1 MLNFTE
7 FLSEAN
13 RLKIMSDVDGV
24 ILDFGGGMKNWIQA
38 NHPERV
44 LDFTSWDFGL
54 GKDAWTYVM
63 LFWASGALERL
74 KQYPGAKAGF
84 NKLAK
89 KFDIHIVTA
98 LDPKYTAQ
106 RKKNLSGFN
115 YKSIT
120 VKGLGKLEHI
130 LNVTKP
136 DIAFEDKPEY
146 IRKMVAAG
154 IDVYYPDLPLT
165 KGVNVGTRYKS
176 WSELVKLVTRKYNV

>member
-1 MLNFTE
+1 MKNFSTFLN
-7 FLSEAN
+7 EAN

-24 ILDFGGGMKNWIQA
+24 ILDFTGGFKNWMA
-38 NHPERV
+38 NEHQLAIDVTR
-44 LDFTSWDFGL
+44 WDFGMNNVWDYI
-54 GKDAWTYVM
+54 KIY
-63 LFWASGALERL
+63 WASGAMENL
-74 KQYPGAKAGF
+74 KQYPGAKTAF

-98 LDPKYTAQ
+98 LDAKYKAD
-106 RKKNLSGFN
+106 RIKNLLGFD

-120 VKGLGKLEHI
+120 IKGQGKLEHI

-146 IRKMVAAG
+146 IMKMSQSG

-165 KGVNVGTRYKS
+165 KTLTMGTKYKS
-176 WSELVKLVTRKYNV
+176 WSHLLKLITRKYNVK